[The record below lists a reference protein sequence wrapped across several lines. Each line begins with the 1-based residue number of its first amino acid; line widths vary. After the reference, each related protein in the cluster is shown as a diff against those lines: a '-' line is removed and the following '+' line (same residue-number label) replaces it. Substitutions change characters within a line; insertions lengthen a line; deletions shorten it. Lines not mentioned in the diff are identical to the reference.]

1 MRFKR
6 EDVLRRLLM
15 HRDIR
20 ENPLPLEV
28 DEMSKELDKAV
39 KIAGLRAHNETVNSF
54 WLTLMDETWLG
65 SRFHGMLR
73 RYYKVSKPPATSDCI
88 NELSNS

>member
-15 HRDIR
+15 HRDISK
-20 ENPLPLEV
+20 NPLPLDV
-28 DEMSKELDKAV
+28 DEMSRELDKAV
-39 KIAGLRAHNETVNSF
+39 KIAGLRAHNETTDSF
-54 WLTLMDETWLG
+54 WLSLEDETWLG

-73 RYYKVSKPPATSDCI
+73 RYYKVSKPSATSDCI
-88 NELSNS
+88 NELSNP